1 MQPGKKYTRNG
12 LQVAMSP
19 FTKIS
24 ITQYDGEYYNQKS
37 YSHNGT
43 HAFDITNGDYSKA
56 PYYAPCD
63 VICKAINKTYAFTC
77 WQSQNEVYAYYKGQ
91 WIKTYMTFLFGHDET
106 INSYVGQKISQGVQ
120 IGNMGAGGT
129 ATGVHCHFEC
139 APTKFS
145 EIWIKNSYGVWM
157 LRDGVRPNEIL
168 LLDDADVIVKSDL
181 VWNRLSSVEDMP
193 QAVERDESKW
203 QCEVIVDNLRMRS
216 EPSTDSSNLGYI
228 AKGIYD
234 VSDQKKDGYTW
245 YDLGNVWIAD
255 DQGQWV
261 KNYPINTE
269 EKEDEE
275 DMIKVIDVSYYQ
287 PTIDYAKVKASGIKG
302 VILRCGRTGYGTA
315 KTKQEDSMF
324 KKHYEGFKKV
334 GMPVGAYYYSCATT
348 VAEAKAEA
356 ELVKTILKGKQLEY
370 PVYFDTEDNHDINA
384 TGNSKTSQY
393 SIGKAKLTKVAQAF
407 LQTLEEAGYFV
418 GIYASKSWLEN
429 QLDMS
434 QLDEYAVW
442 LAQYASQPTYKGAYG
457 MWQYS
462 STGKVNGISGN
473 VDMNYCYEDYPTI
486 IKKAGLNGYKATET
500 PSKPQTDEKD
510 KQIAE
515 LQKQVTGLKT
525 ELQTANNEV
534 TRLKKKVND
543 ARAILNAN

>member
-1 MQPGKKYTRNG
+1 MQAGKKYTKDS
-12 LQVAMSP
+12 LQIAMSP
-19 FTKIS
+19 FTRIS
-24 ITQYDGEYYNQKS
+24 ISQYDGEYYGQKS

-43 HAFDITNGDYSKA
+43 HAFDITNGNYDKA

-63 VICKAINKTYAFTC
+63 VICKAINKTYCFTC
-77 WQSQNEVYAYYKGQ
+77 WQSEKEVYAYYKGS
-91 WIKTYMTFLFGHDET
+91 WIKTFMTFLFGHDES
-106 INSYVGQKISQGVQ
+106 INCYVGQKITQGTQ
-120 IGNMGAGGT
+120 IGNMGKGGN

-145 EIWIKNSYGVWM
+145 EIWIKNSYGVYM
-157 LRDGVRPNEIL
+157 LRGNVRPNEIL
-168 LLDDADVIVKSDL
+168 LLDDADVIVKSAL
-181 VWNRLSSVEDMP
+181 SWNRLSAIKNTP
-193 QAVERDESKW
+193 QAVERDLSKW

-234 VSDQKKDGYTW
+234 VSDQKKDSYNW
-245 YDLGNVWIAD
+245 YNLGNVWIAD
-255 DQGQWV
+255 DGGQWV

-275 DMIKVIDVSYYQ
+275 LIKVIDVSYYQ
-287 PTIDYAKVKASGIKG
+287 QNIDYAKVKAAGIKG
-302 VILRCGRTGYGTA
+302 VILRCGRTGYGA
-315 KTKQEDSMF
+315 SKSKQEDSMF
-324 KKHYEGFKKV
+324 KKHYEGFKAV
-334 GMPVGAYYYSCATT
+334 GMPVGAYYYSCAVTE
-348 VAEAKAEA
+348 AEAKKEA
-356 ELVKTILKGKQLEY
+356 ELVKTILKDKKLDY

-393 SIGKAKLTKVAQAF
+393 SIGKTKLTKVAQAF
-407 LQTLEEAGYFV
+407 LQTLEDAGYFV

-434 QLDEYAVW
+434 QLSEYAVW
-442 LAQYASQPTYKGAYG
+442 LAQYASQPTYKGEYG

-462 STGKVNGISGN
+462 STGRVDGISGN

-486 IKKAGLNGYKATET
+486 IKNKGLNGY
-500 PSKPQTDEKD
+500 SKPQTDEKD

-515 LQKQVTGLKT
+515 LQKQVTELET

-534 TRLKKKVND
+534 TRLKKKVNE

>member
-19 FTKIS
+19 FTRIA

-77 WQSQNEVYAYYKGQ
+77 WQSQNEVYAYYNGS
-91 WIKTYMTFLFGHDET
+91 WTKTFMTFLFGHDES
-106 INSYVGQKISQGVQ
+106 INCYVGQKIAQGVQ
-120 IGNMGAGGT
+120 IGNMGAGGN
-129 ATGVHCHFEC
+129 ATGVHCHFEV

-168 LLDDADVIVKSDL
+168 LLDDADVIIKSDL
-181 VWNRLSSVEDMP
+181 PWNRLSSVEEMP
-193 QAVERDESKW
+193 QPVERDESKW
-203 QCEVIVDNLRMRS
+203 QCEVIVDSLRMRS
-216 EPSTDSSNLGYI
+216 EPSTDSNNLGYI
-228 AKGIYD
+228 AQGIYD
-234 VSDQKKDGYTW
+234 VTDSTENDYTW
-245 YDLGNVWIAD
+245 YNLGNVWVANGNGEWI
-255 DQGQWV
+255 
-261 KNYPINTE
+261 KNYPAEIQNEE
-269 EKEDEE
+269 EKD
-275 DMIKVIDVSYYQ
+275 DDGVNGVIDVSYYQ
-287 PTIDYAKVKASGIKG
+287 ANIDYAKVKTAGIKG
-302 VILRCGRTGYGTA
+302 VILRCGRTGYGSS
-315 KTKQEDSMF
+315 KTKQEDSTF
-324 KKHYEGFKKV
+324 QKHYKGFKDV
-334 GMPVGAYYYSCATT
+334 GIPVGAYYYSCATT
-348 VAEAKAEA
+348 VAEAKEEA
-356 ELVKTILKGKQLEY
+356 ELVKSILKGKQFEY
-370 PVYFDTEDNHDINA
+370 PIYFDTEDNHDINA
-384 TGNSKTSQY
+384 SGNSKESQY
-393 SIGKAKLTKVAQAF
+393 SIGKTKLTEVAKAF
-407 LQTLEEAGYFV
+407 LQTLEDAGYYV

-434 QLDEYAVW
+434 KLSNYAVW
-442 LAQYASQPTYKGAYG
+442 LAQYASKPTYKGDYG

-473 VDMNYCYEDYPTI
+473 VDMNWCYVDYPTA
-486 IKKAGLNGYKATET
+486 IKKAGLNGYSSTTESPDT
-500 PSKPQTDEKD
+500 SEID
-510 KQIAE
+510 KLKKELEEAQAE
-515 LQKQVTGLKT
+515 I
-525 ELQTANNEV
+525 